1 MTYEHQTYEH
11 PTYENPT
18 YENPTGVR
26 LAETTRDIPTM
37 KG

>member
-1 MTYEHQTYEH
+1 MTYEH
-11 PTYENPT
+11 PTYEHQT

-26 LAETTRDIPTM
+26 LAETTRYIPTM

>member
-1 MTYEHQTYEH
+1 MTYQHPTYEH
-11 PTYENPT
+11 PTYEHPA
-18 YENPTGVR
+18 GVR